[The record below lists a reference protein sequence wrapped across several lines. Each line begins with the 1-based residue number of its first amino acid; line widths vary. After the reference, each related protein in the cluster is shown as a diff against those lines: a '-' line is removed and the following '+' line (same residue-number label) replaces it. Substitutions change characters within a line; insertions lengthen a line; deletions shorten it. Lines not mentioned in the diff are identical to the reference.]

1 MKKILLSFVC
11 LLAMALPSLAA
22 TKTYQLVTA
31 PEEILNPDN
40 EFIMVTATP
49 LGGGIYAAKKT
60 TSATISAVKILES
73 DSCPN
78 EITVDV
84 DSEGL
89 GLFSIKENGD
99 YYALYENVA
108 PRYWGAGTS
117 STNMAVSTS
126 LPTSNQYQISL
137 TIEENAVKMIAQ
149 KTTTRYFAFQLNK
162 AGTTCVVKNYA
173 SSNLNGS
180 PDSSGNTYS
189 FPLFYKEVDESLSA
203 VQKVEIDYQVVGVE
217 GIVSLTCPTE
227 GSKIFYGF
235 SEDSMDKEYTAPFT
249 VTENCTVYAY
259 AEKDGEKSNVSSYY
273 IDLPYTSFKKVINN
287 SKLTDAVSIIGDF
300 QVIYQNKDKNRLV
313 LTDGES
319 NLLIFKD
326 GSSYSI
332 DYPVGTKISKIEGS
346 VVEFHKCFRL
356 IDAILTEGGNGASIT
371 SLELSS
377 FDGLNYDD
385 NIFDEVVLRN
395 ATIAG
400 KDLGKPVIMLGEES
414 ITLYDLFEIGY
425 ENTVGCEITGFVWKY
440 DDNLVIVPIS
450 IEGGV
455 VVSTV
460 ETPVITPAQRELKL
474 GDEVTITCATDN
486 VKIYYTLDDS
496 DPTEESSLYEGPFDF
511 TGDQVTVKARAYYA
525 GNDENVS
532 MLPSAIASR
541 TYHVWDPTC
550 NVITVHN
557 HEISKLT
564 TYEKHTCTVD
574 GVDYSMMAAH
584 TGEGGQGGSTG
595 TQYSLVMN
603 NNNKTAGYF
612 CYIIQASE
620 NDGYVLNGI
629 ELGYNQSDSKITFE
643 VRGANTPFDDSA
655 SEGSERKEAITGH
668 GTRIGVISASSPSL
682 TFEKDYKYFALY
694 PTASGAVYLDN
705 ITIYYREP
713 APLTTPAILGLEDLD
728 ENNVMYDED
737 EERYFVMSDH
747 ALDIDFDFDVDLDP
761 DVQVMYVLTPMDQDL
776 TEEPQPQVYDGS
788 SIAIEGTTALVY
800 WAVNEKTEEQTE
812 PVTYVFMISSP
823 LEAPAMLGLDDASV
837 EGDAETGF
845 SVEADHALN
854 ITFDI
859 DPEAFNVQVVYTMS
873 TDEDEDDA
881 EPQVYAG
888 EPIVIDKDCEFSYFA
903 IDMSTGNRS
912 EEVNYMFF
920 ITLPEPVAPELPTL
934 KAEGAQ
940 VENGFINCK
949 DNLTINFEVPEG
961 IHVYY
966 SLGTDVDAPKR
977 AHGDADAHKDF
988 TKHDGEDI
996 ELTGAHKTLSF
1007 YACDPATGLHSDT
1020 TTYTLNIATGIADI
1034 DADDPDAIYFNLQG
1048 VQIAKPENGLYIRV
1062 QKGKSEKMM
1071 K

>member
-22 TKTYQLVTA
+22 TKTYQLVTD
-31 PEEILNPDN
+31 PEEILNADN
-40 EFIMVTATP
+40 EFLM
-49 LGGGIYAAKKT
+49 
-60 TSATISAVKILES
+60 ISAKAFSGKIYGATNGTSTTITAVEVLS
-73 DSCPN
+73 SASVPT
-78 EITVDV
+78 EISLDA
-84 DSEGL
+84 DALNL
-89 GLFSIKENGD
+89 GVFSIKENGD
-99 YYALYENVA
+99 YKALYNVKDEQ
-108 PRYWGAGTS
+108 YWGGTNKKTNIATS
-117 STNMAVSTS
+117 SSVSGTATAYQLEVTVRESGEVEMKDQTNKTRAFGFQVSS
-126 LPTSNQYQISL
+126 S
-137 TIEENAVKMIAQ
+137 
-149 KTTTRYFAFQLNK
+149 TTTF
-162 AGTTCVVKNYA
+162 KNYA
-173 SSNLNGS
+173 SSNFTK
-180 PDSSGNTYS
+180 DDYAY
-189 FPLFYKEVDESLSA
+189 PLFYKEVDESLSV

-377 FDGLNYDD
+377 FEGLNYDD

-440 DDNLVIVPIS
+440 DDNLEIVPIS

-713 APLTTPAILGLEDLD
+713 APLTNPAILGLEDLD
-728 ENNVMYDED
+728 ENNVMYDEE

-788 SIAIEGTTALVY
+788 SIAIEGATALVY

-812 PVTYVFMISSP
+812 PVSYVFIISSP

-837 EGDAETGF
+837 EGDAEGF
-845 SVEADHALN
+845 LVEADHTLN

-873 TDEDEDDA
+873 TDEDEEDA

-888 EPIVIDKDCEFSYFA
+888 EPIVIDKDCEFSYYA

-912 EEVNYMFF
+912 EEVNYMFV

-940 VENGFINCK
+940 VEDGFINCK

-966 SLGTDVDAPKR
+966 SLGTAVEAPKK
-977 AHGDADAHKDF
+977 AHGDADEHKDF
-988 TKHDGEDI
+988 TKHTGEAI

>member
-22 TKTYQLVTA
+22 TKTYQLVTD
-31 PEEILNPDN
+31 PEEILNADN
-40 EFIMVTATP
+40 EFLM
-49 LGGGIYAAKKT
+49 
-60 TSATISAVKILES
+60 ISAKAFSGKIYGATNGTSTTITAVEVLS
-73 DSCPN
+73 SASVPT
-78 EITVDV
+78 EISLDA
-84 DSEGL
+84 DALNL
-89 GLFSIKENGD
+89 GVFSIKENGD
-99 YYALYENVA
+99 YKALYNVKDEQ
-108 PRYWGAGTS
+108 YWGGTNKKTNIATS
-117 STNMAVSTS
+117 SSVSGTATAYQLEVTVRESGEVEMKDQTNKTRAFGFQVSS
-126 LPTSNQYQISL
+126 S
-137 TIEENAVKMIAQ
+137 
-149 KTTTRYFAFQLNK
+149 TTTF
-162 AGTTCVVKNYA
+162 KNYA
-173 SSNLNGS
+173 SSNFTK
-180 PDSSGNTYS
+180 DDYAY
-189 FPLFYKEVDESLSA
+189 PLFYKEVDESLSV

-377 FDGLNYDD
+377 FEGLNYDD

-440 DDNLVIVPIS
+440 DDNLEIVPIS

-713 APLTTPAILGLEDLD
+713 APLTNPAILGLEDLD
-728 ENNVMYDED
+728 ENNVMYDEE

-788 SIAIEGTTALVY
+788 SIAIEGATALVY

-812 PVTYVFMISSP
+812 PVSYVFIISSP

-837 EGDAETGF
+837 EGDAEGF
-845 SVEADHALN
+845 LVEADHTLN

-873 TDEDEDDA
+873 TDEDEEDA

-888 EPIVIDKDCEFSYFA
+888 EPIVIDKDCEFSYYA

-912 EEVNYMFF
+912 EEVNYMFV
-920 ITLPEPVAPELPTL
+920 ITLPEPVAPELPEL

-940 VENGFINCK
+940 VEDGFINCK

-966 SLGTDVDAPKR
+966 SLGTAVEAPKK
-977 AHGDADAHKDF
+977 AHGDADEHKDF
-988 TKHDGEDI
+988 TKHTGEAI